1 MYAVV
6 DTGGKQA
13 KVEKDAVI
21 AVEKLK
27 AEVGGK
33 VTLPV
38 LFLAD
43 GDKILATP
51 EELAGV
57 SVSAEVLEH
66 FKGDK
71 QTVFKLRKRKGYKR
85 TKGHRQTLTAVRIL
99 DITIGEAPKKAAKP
113 AKVEKPTKAETPEE
127 PKAAKA
133 EAREEPKPVVAEQ
146 TVAEKAPAKKA
157 APAKE
162 KPAAAKPAKPKPA
175 QETATAVAETV
186 AKKPAKAAGKT
197 AAAAPEAAQC
207 EAVKSDGTRCA
218 NKAKEGSKYCGVHA
232 KKYEG

>member
-13 KVEKDAVI
+13 KVEKDSVI
-21 AVEKLK
+21 AVERIK
-27 AEVGGK
+27 ADVGGK

-43 GDKILATP
+43 GEKILATP
-51 EELAGV
+51 DELAGV
-57 SVSAEVLEH
+57 TVSAEVLEH

-71 QTVFKLRKRKGYKR
+71 QMVFKLKKRKGYKR

-99 DITIGEAPKKAAKP
+99 DITVGEAP
-113 AKVEKPTKAETPEE
+113 AKVA
-127 PKAAKA
+127 
-133 EAREEPKPVVAEQ
+133 
-146 TVAEKAPAKKA
+146 
-157 APAKE
+157 
-162 KPAAAKPAKPKPA
+162 
-175 QETATAVAETV
+175 
-186 AKKPAKAAGKT
+186 KPAKAAEAKAPEEKVEAPAKAAAPKEKLAKDKPAKDKPAKPET
-197 AAAAPEAAQC
+197 ADVVAEPTKKAAAAEPAEAAQC
-207 EAVKSDGTRCA
+207 EAIKSDGTRCA

>member
-51 EELAGV
+51 DELAGV

-99 DITIGEAPKKAAKP
+99 DITVGEAPKKPAKP
-113 AKVEKPTKAETPEE
+113 AKVEEPAKVEKP
-127 PKAAKA
+127 AKA
-133 EAREEPKPVVAEQ
+133 EASEEPKPAKAKETAE
-146 TVAEKAPAKKA
+146 VKAPAKKA

-162 KPAAAKPAKPKPA
+162 KLAEAKPAKPKPA

-197 AAAAPEAAQC
+197 AAAAPAAAEAAQC
-207 EAVKSDGTRCA
+207 EAVKSDGTRCT
-218 NKAKEGSKYCGVHA
+218 NKAKDDSKYCGVHA
-232 KKYEG
+232 RKYEG

>member
-13 KVEKDAVI
+13 KVEKDSVI
-21 AVEKLK
+21 AVERIK
-27 AEVGGK
+27 ADVGGK

-43 GDKILATP
+43 GEKILATP
-51 EELAGV
+51 DELAGV
-57 SVSAEVLEH
+57 TVSAEVLEH

-71 QTVFKLRKRKGYKR
+71 QMVFKLKKRKGYKR

-99 DITIGEAPKKAAKP
+99 DIAVGEAPAKVAKP
-113 AKVEKPTKAETPEE
+113 AKAAEAKAPEE
-127 PKAAKA
+127 KV
-133 EAREEPKPVVAEQ
+133 E
-146 TVAEKAPAKKA
+146 APAKA
-157 APAKE
+157 AALKEKLAKE
-162 KPAAAKPAKPKPA
+162 KPAKDKPAKP
-175 QETATAVAETV
+175 ETADVVAEPT
-186 AKKPAKAAGKT
+186 KKAA
-197 AAAAPEAAQC
+197 AVEPAEAAQC
-207 EAVKSDGTRCA
+207 EAIKSDGTQCA